1 MSMPAVDEGAGT
13 SLPAELLRG
22 TAYRPLRCLGKGAMG
37 AVWECEHLGLR
48 KRVAVKLL
56 HLETAGEAGS
66 PAAARADRLRL
77 EAQATAQIHSPHVVE
92 VTDFGTSPDGQ
103 LYLVMERLVGRT
115 LEEEVKERGPLPV
128 EEAVAI
134 VVQMLRGL
142 EAAHEVGVVH
152 RDVKPS
158 NVFYTAADRE
168 GRRLA
173 KLVDF
178 GLVRVESDE
187 AGLSPLAVPTL
198 AGSVMGTPRYISPEQ
213 ARGNKAEPRSDLYSA
228 ALVLYKLVTG
238 RGPFDEHATSC
249 ELMLLAHAA
258 LEPPPPSSFAP
269 SPLSPEFDAVVL
281 RALAKEPASRHAS
294 AAAFAQALL
303 DAPLRASVRRGP
315 GPALPLL
322 TEIMPESSE
331 AERALLTEPS
341 SEAQTEA
348 IEPRAADPVSAAETP
363 TLPAAGRSALSGLA
377 PTLDSSGSSE
387 AATARMAKA
396 HAPTPARTLQS
407 PVAAPAPMPWV
418 PSPVAAPVPPEPA
431 PKHRTV
437 GELVAVVGIGL
448 TVLAVAILAIV
459 ISLHGC

>member
-1 MSMPAVDEGAGT
+1 MRLVDEGAGT
-13 SLPAELLRG
+13 PLPTDLLRG
-22 TAYRPLRCLGKGAMG
+22 TAYRPLRRLGKGAMG
-37 AVWECEHLGLR
+37 AVWECEHVGLR

-56 HLETAGEAGS
+56 HLETAGEPGS
-66 PAAARADRLRL
+66 AAAARADRLRL
-77 EAQATAQIHSPHVVE
+77 EAQATAQIRSPHVVE
-92 VTDFGTSPDGQ
+92 VTDFGTSAAGQ

-115 LEEEVKERGPLPV
+115 LEEEVKERGPLPL

-142 EAAHEVGVVH
+142 AAAHEVGVVH

-168 GRRLA
+168 GRRVA

-238 RGPFDEHATSC
+238 RGPFDEQATSC
-249 ELMLLAHAA
+249 ELMLLAHSAFD
-258 LEPPPPSSFAP
+258 PPPPSRFAP
-269 SPLSPEFDAVVL
+269 TPLSAELDAVVL
-281 RALAKEPASRHAS
+281 RALGKEPASRHPS
-294 AAAFAQALL
+294 AAALAEALL
-303 DAPLRASVRRGP
+303 GAPLRPRP
-315 GPALPLL
+315 EPALPLF
-322 TEIMPESSE
+322 TEIMADSSE
-331 AERALLTEPS
+331 LEHAPATEPS
-341 SEAQTEA
+341 SEAQTVA
-348 IEPRAADPVSAAETP
+348 IDYPAADSVSAAEAP
-363 TLPAAGRSALSGLA
+363 TVPAAGRPALSGLA

-387 AATARMAKA
+387 AATERLAKA
-396 HAPTPARTLQS
+396 HAPAPARTLQS
-407 PVAAPAPMPWV
+407 PVAAPAPWSMA
-418 PSPVAAPVPPEPA
+418 PSHVAAPLSAEPA
-431 PKHRTV
+431 PKRRSA

-459 ISLHGC
+459 ISLHSC